1 MGCSGKKGK
10 DICKVNVDDTTATSE
25 VSRYVVDGD
34 DWGRAGC
41 GLLFL
46 LVVMAEFASHP
57 GLRRHF
63 SHMGFVSAK
72 IAIFRTCRSSFVDH
86 SRLAFVK
93 GNDSHVFLLETDES
107 HGMPTA
113 AIAVLYSFEWLLSE
127 LPAAKGGPEC

>member
-1 MGCSGKKGK
+1 M
-10 DICKVNVDDTTATSE
+10 NVDDTTATSE